1 MRQVNLVKTPYKI
14 VMNMEM
20 VLAKLLTFPGHLRTV
35 KGGVTYVINVGQK
48 TTIKF
53 RMHLYNE
60 NWLVF
65 YFFNIILCISKHYGF
80 FGMLSVD
87 WNMKITIFRY

>member
-1 MRQVNLVKTPYKI
+1 MCILIIKFIGEVIRCTRNIYNANYFVRQVNLVKTPYQI
-14 VMNMEM
+14 VMNMET

-35 KGGVTYVINVGQK
+35 QGGVTYVINVGRK

-60 NWLVF
+60 N
-65 YFFNIILCISKHYGF
+65 
-80 FGMLSVD
+80 
-87 WNMKITIFRY
+87 